1 MNCRVVVEAAVPVYD
16 VATPDEAVRIAIS
29 KTGEML
35 NPDLN
40 YVEINM
46 GERSCPH
53 CEEEFEPA
61 FIAADESLVALELEM
76 TVFNVERDEHA
87 ARIAR
92 KEIGQRLEN
101 IPLEV
106 LEIEKL
112 DDESDDAESDSET
125 ETESEAP
132 AEAETETES
141 SDVTDSTEDDLEPAR
156 GDDEVLPEFEELID
170 E

>member
-1 MNCRVVVEAAVPVYD
+1 MPVYD
-16 VATPDEAVRIAIS
+16 VGSADEAVRIAIS

-40 YVEINM
+40 YVEIEM

-53 CEEEFEPA
+53 CGDELEPA
-61 FIAADESLVALELEM
+61 FIAADEGLVALELEM

-106 LEIEKL
+106 LEVEVIE
-112 DDESDDAESDSET
+112 DADEDESDSGT
-125 ETESEAP
+125 EGE
-132 AEAETETES
+132 EAEPES
-141 SDVTDSTEDDLEPAR
+141 GDEEAIEDQLDLDVGLDD
-156 GDDEVLPEFEELID
+156 DDDDVLPEFEELIED
-170 E
+170 

>member
-1 MNCRVVVEAAVPVYD
+1 MEQTHMDCRVVVEAAVPVYD
-16 VATPDEAVRIAIS
+16 VETADEAVRIAIS

-40 YVEINM
+40 YVEISM
-46 GERSCPH
+46 GERACPECGAEH
-53 CEEEFEPA
+53 EPA
-61 FIAADESLVALELEM
+61 FIAADEGLVALELEM

-106 LEIEKL
+106 LKVEEIEDE
-112 DDESDDAESDSET
+112 DDSAESDDET
-125 ETESEAP
+125 ET
-132 AEAETETES
+132 TES
-141 SDVTDSTEDDLEPAR
+141 DEGDEPPTDDN
-156 GDDEVLPEFEELID
+156 DEVLPEFEELLD

>member
-1 MNCRVVVEAAVPVYD
+1 MDCRVVVEAAVPVYD
-16 VATPDEAVRIAIS
+16 VETADEAVRIAIS

-40 YVEINM
+40 YVEIDM
-46 GERSCPH
+46 GERDCPH
-53 CEEEFEPA
+53 CDDELEPA
-61 FIAADESLVALELEM
+61 FIAADEGLVALELEM

-87 ARIAR
+87 SRVAR

-106 LEIEKL
+106 VEVEVIE
-112 DDESDDAESDSET
+112 DEEDEENGEDEEDEELSRGTTEES
-125 ETESEAP
+125 A
-132 AEAETETES
+132 A
-141 SDVTDSTEDDLEPAR
+141 DSTVSD
-156 GDDEVLPEFEELID
+156 DDEVLPEFEDLMD

>member
-1 MNCRVVVEAAVPVYD
+1 MDRRVVVEAAVPVYD
-16 VATPDEAVRIAIS
+16 VETADEAVRIAIS

-40 YVEINM
+40 YVEISM
-46 GERSCPH
+46 GERTCSDCGAVH
-53 CEEEFEPA
+53 DPA
-61 FIAADESLVALELEM
+61 FIAADEGLVALELEM

-106 LEIEKL
+106 LKIETVP
-112 DDESDDAESDSET
+112 DDDDTQPDDTSTDDART
-125 ETESEAP
+125 
-132 AEAETETES
+132 
-141 SDVTDSTEDDLEPAR
+141 TDTQPDDASTE
-156 GDDEVLPEFEELID
+156 DDEVLPEFEELLD

>member
-1 MNCRVVVEAAVPVYD
+1 MDCRVVVEAAVPVYD
-16 VATPDEAVRIAIS
+16 VETADEAVRIAIS

-46 GERSCPH
+46 GTRSCPDCGAEH
-53 CEEEFEPA
+53 DPA
-61 FIAADESLVALELEM
+61 FIAADEGLVALELEM
-76 TVFNVERDEHA
+76 TVFNVERNEHA

-92 KEIGQRLEN
+92 KEIGQRLRN

-106 LEIEKL
+106 LEVEELIDE
-112 DDESDDAESDSET
+112 DESNDEQNERNDPSD
-125 ETESEAP
+125 ESEAT
-132 AEAETETES
+132 AADR
-141 SDVTDSTEDDLEPAR
+141 SDEDTPDKTGSE
-156 GDDEVLPEFEELID
+156 GDDDVLPEFEELLD